1 MKKNSYKT
9 IGCGEAF
16 LKEFLKFWDRVDNR
30 QEIMGP
36 INKAVKKYK
45 YFFVIFIY
53 LSFFG
58 IIRSFFSRFVYL
70 IFVYLTLVCLTLNKD
85 EKTRRGGKNILS
97 KKRYNIEKRRESN
110 NTR

>member
-1 MKKNSYKT
+1 M
-9 IGCGEAF
+9 
-16 LKEFLKFWDRVDNR
+16 KEFLKFWDRVDNR

-58 IIRSFFSRFVYL
+58 IIRSFFSFCV
-70 IFVYLTLVCLTLNKD
+70 F
-85 EKTRRGGKNILS
+85 NICVFNS
-97 KKRYNIEKRRESN
+97 CVFNSQ
-110 NTR
+110 